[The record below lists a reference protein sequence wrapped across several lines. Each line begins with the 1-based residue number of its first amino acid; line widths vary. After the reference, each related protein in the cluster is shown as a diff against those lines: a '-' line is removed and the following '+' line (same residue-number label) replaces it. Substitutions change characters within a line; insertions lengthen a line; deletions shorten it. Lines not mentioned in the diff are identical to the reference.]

1 MTKIDNIKIPVRYT
15 VGGQDMEVEIVSP
28 DSPIGNRLGLCKI
41 SSGKVYIASNQTE
54 TSMQNT
60 FIHEL
65 IHTILDTV
73 GRPELSSDESLVCS
87 VAGVVLEALRSMEF
101 DDNDKDNK
109 DNKEKEGE
117 MINE

>member
-28 DSPIGNRLGLCKI
+28 DSPIGDQLGLCKI

-101 DDNDKDNK
+101 DDNDKYNK